1 MVVHKMLTNLFHKIS
16 LKKIAYVLLLL
27 TYIYIIVFTYLHNRK
42 NDGYVLGDWL
52 VNYQD
57 GGFKRRGLSGSFFF
71 LLQDIS
77 GVSLNTLVYVFQV
90 IIISLFFYFYL
101 KLIREKEIT
110 IFYLSLLFSPLGF
123 VAYFNCVDY
132 VGKKEFILFAIFS
145 YFTFQI
151 SKATLSLKK
160 EYLVCFL
167 LFISVLFHEIVLFFI
182 PYFLIL
188 LALNDEKIM
197 MKKHVKYLLA
207 VFVPATLILVFGHKI
222 NEGNSLSILRDRGVV
237 IKRGIFFWD
246 INERKY
252 ILSQWKDYI
261 LYFISFII
269 SFLHVRFYLKIS
281 SNQWKKIGFYL
292 IFAFLFSLPLFILAI
307 DWGRWFYIHMVMI
320 IIMLANYLKKTDA
333 KKSFQTINKNF
344 YIALIIIF
352 FSLFYRVEMSGRGFT
367 FQGFLYRTLII
378 PRELINKML

>member
-1 MVVHKMLTNLFHKIS
+1 MFNTYKFYKRILYTITC
-16 LKKIAYVLLLL
+16 L
-27 TYIYIIVFTYLHNRK
+27 TYLYIVTFTFLHNRK

-71 LLQDIS
+71 FLQDIT
-77 GVSLNTLVYVFQV
+77 GLSLNSLVYAFQA

-101 KLIREKEIT
+101 KLIKEKEIT

-123 VAYFNCVDY
+123 IAYFNCVDY

-188 LALNDEKIM
+188 LALNDKKIVM
-197 MKKHVKYLLA
+197 RKYTKYLLA
-207 VFVPATLILVFGHKI
+207 VFIPATLILVFGREI
-222 NEGNSLSILRDRGVV
+222 NEGNSLEILKQRGV
-237 IKRGIFFWD
+237 IITNGIFFWNID
-246 INERKY
+246 EREY
-252 ILSQWKDYI
+252 ILSQIRDYM
-261 LYFISFII
+261 LYPI
-269 SFLHVRFYLKIS
+269 SFLISFFHVRFYLKIS

-333 KKSFQTINKNF
+333 KKIFQTLNKNF